1 MSDAPRSVP
10 ASPARPAGRKPGRAA
25 PGGASAL
32 QQSTARAL
40 DSISEG
46 VIILDRDWRFV
57 YVNPAA
63 ERFMRKSGAEVLGQT
78 LWEAFPDAASRM
90 FGIEYRR
97 AVAEN
102 VPVHFEEFYPEP
114 LNAWYEVRA
123 YPGPAGLSIFFRDVT
138 ERRETEA
145 ALRQSEERYRTILQ
159 TAMDG
164 FWMADAQGRLLEVN
178 DAYCRMSGYSAPELL
193 AMRIPDLEAVETAE
207 ETAARIQAII
217 ARGEDRFESQ
227 HRRKDGSTF
236 EVEVSA
242 QYWPGG
248 DGRLIAFLRDVSHRK
263 LVEEALRERVKE
275 MNCLYSV
282 GDLIDRE
289 ADLETILQGTAER
302 MPHGWC
308 HPDIACARITLDGQ
322 DIRTANFRETAWR
335 QAADIVVHGRPAGT
349 VELRYLEERALRD
362 EGPFL
367 REERS
372 LIDAIAERLG
382 RVVERLQ
389 AEAALRES
397 EERHRTILLTALDGF
412 WLVDLH
418 GRLLEVNEAYCRL
431 SGYSAQELLA
441 MRIPDVEA
449 VETPAETAARIRALT
464 VRGEERFESRHRRKD
479 GSTFDVEVSV
489 KYWSAGD
496 GRFVVFLRDVSDR
509 KLAERQLDR
518 ARADVLMEKTRLE
531 EVARSLSAS
540 EADLQRAN
548 QALQAAN
555 EALRRSNETLEARV
569 ADRTADLL
577 RRTAQLQAL
586 AQDLTRAE
594 ERERQRVAQV
604 IHDHLQQLLSVARM
618 NLGMVL
624 DRVRTRS
631 VKESLGSLDG
641 LIAES
646 LDLTRSL
653 TAELSPAILHRSGLA
668 AALQWLGRWYEER
681 FGLKVAVDT
690 EADVEL
696 GEELRVTIFRGVRE
710 LLFNVVKHA
719 NVANAGIQLRRAA
732 DGSTRVVVRDEGVG
746 FDPET
751 MRAWDGG
758 PGHGFGLFSLR
769 ERLELLGGRLHVDSA
784 PGQGASFTIIG
795 PPPSPERPRT
805 PSTPPAA
812 PLKAAAPKQTGGRH
826 GRPAR
831 RRKR

>member
-1 MSDAPRSVP
+1 MGGPRP
-10 ASPARPAGRKPGRAA
+10 AA
-25 PGGASAL
+25 PGGESAL
-32 QQSTARAL
+32 MQSTARAL

-46 VIILDRDWRFV
+46 IIILDRDWRFV

-123 YPGPAGLSIFFRDVT
+123 YPGPAGLSIFFRDIT

-145 ALRQSEERYRTILQ
+145 ALRESEQRYRTILQ

-207 ETAARIQAII
+207 ETAVRIQAII

-236 EVEVSA
+236 
-242 QYWPGG
+242 
-248 DGRLIAFLRDVSHRK
+248 
-263 LVEEALRERVKE
+263 
-275 MNCLYSV
+275 
-282 GDLIDRE
+282 
-289 ADLETILQGTAER
+289 
-302 MPHGWC
+302 
-308 HPDIACARITLDGQ
+308 
-322 DIRTANFRETAWR
+322 
-335 QAADIVVHGRPAGT
+335 
-349 VELRYLEERALRD
+349 
-362 EGPFL
+362 
-367 REERS
+367 
-372 LIDAIAERLG
+372 
-382 RVVERLQ
+382 
-389 AEAALRES
+389 
-397 EERHRTILLTALDGF
+397 
-412 WLVDLH
+412 
-418 GRLLEVNEAYCRL
+418 
-431 SGYSAQELLA
+431 
-441 MRIPDVEA
+441 
-449 VETPAETAARIRALT
+449 
-464 VRGEERFESRHRRKD
+464 
-479 GSTFDVEVSV
+479 DVEVSV

-496 GRFVVFLRDVSDR
+496 GRFIGFLRDVTGR

-518 ARADVLMEKTRLE
+518 ARVDLLIEKTRLE
-531 EVARSLSAS
+531 DVARSLSAS
-540 EADLQRAN
+540 EAELQRAN
-548 QALQAAN
+548 QGLQAAN

-569 ADRTADLL
+569 AERTADLL

-696 GEELRVTIFRGVRE
+696 GEELRVTMFRGVRE

-719 NVANAGIQLRRAA
+719 NVGNAGVQLRRAA

-746 FDPET
+746 FNPET
-751 MRAWDGG
+751 LRAWDGG
-758 PGHGFGLFSLR
+758 PSHGFGLFSLR
-769 ERLELLGGRLHVDSA
+769 ERLELLGGRLDVDSA

-795 PPPSPERPRT
+795 PPPRPERPGT
-805 PSTPPAA
+805 PAIPPAA
-812 PLKAAAPKQTGGRH
+812 PLKAAIRKQTGGRH